1 MGNQSSSG
9 GGGGSSGSTGNSGG
23 TNTGNP
29 HHSPTMTLPTF
40 RLPQLTTGSLKL
52 SRAELD
58 RRSQPSGLYPTT
70 PWEPR
75 AIRRLIGDGKLAARL
90 KGTDGRVDPADQECP
105 ICFLHYGQVNLTK
118 CCAATVCT
126 ECYLQVRP
134 QKDKHNTSHPCP
146 FCNAPKLS
154 VKVAKTMTGG
164 QVRQRE
170 TEEQLVIEAQ
180 IEAQKTGLTGEGG
193 NGGDGSHHS
202 NNSQDSTTFGRDAD
216 NNEDPSTPQPYR
228 AVGGGG
234 NSTAPNTPNTPPV
247 VRPPGPGEFGAA
259 IERYRSESF
268 ASASSDGVG
277 GGGPNRDR
285 CDTGGSLTLT
295 PTQRSQIHAQ
305 LQSQNDHPLARQMA
319 DEARQRR
326 EDNEME
332 YYRANSGRLLERY
345 EEYRSRARQSRAM
358 ADRMLL
364 QAHGIPARGGGGSGS
379 GGPGTT
385 TILAPRNGSGG
396 LDSMVMEALMLS
408 IEEDAERQ
416 RRREAEEASGDGD
429 GGGGE
434 EGEGGGGATPSAA
447 AIQQPSLAAL
457 LAPSSSSSRSG
468 PGGVPGSRRRLL
480 RARGGARGGPPTST
494 HIGTAGMLMQGISEE
509 DQVAMAIALSLRE
522 AETAQ
527 NDNDDGADGGGASE
541 GSSNTNGDENGS
553 GGHNNETEDAQDA
566 NTEEEEGVGEED
578 RT

>member
-1 MGNQSSSG
+1 MGNQPSS
-9 GGGGSSGSTGNSGG
+9 GGGGSSGSGNSGG

-29 HHSPTMTLPTF
+29 HHSPTMILPTF
-40 RLPQLTTGSLKL
+40 RLPQFTTGSLKL

-58 RRSQPSGLYPTT
+58 QRCQPSGLYPTT

-105 ICFLHYGQVNLTK
+105 ICFLHYGQANLTK

-170 TEEQLVIEAQ
+170 TEEQRVIEAQ
-180 IEAQKTGLTGEGG
+180 IEARKTGLTGEGG

-202 NNSQDSTTFGRDAD
+202 NNSRDSTTFGRDAD

-277 GGGPNRDR
+277 GVGANRDR

-364 QAHGIPARGGGGSGS
+364 
-379 GGPGTT
+379 
-385 TILAPRNGSGG
+385 
-396 LDSMVMEALMLS
+396 
-408 IEEDAERQ
+408 
-416 RRREAEEASGDGD
+416 
-429 GGGGE
+429 
-434 EGEGGGGATPSAA
+434 
-447 AIQQPSLAAL
+447 
-457 LAPSSSSSRSG
+457 
-468 PGGVPGSRRRLL
+468 
-480 RARGGARGGPPTST
+480 
-494 HIGTAGMLMQGISEE
+494 
-509 DQVAMAIALSLRE
+509 
-522 AETAQ
+522 
-527 NDNDDGADGGGASE
+527 
-541 GSSNTNGDENGS
+541 
-553 GGHNNETEDAQDA
+553 
-566 NTEEEEGVGEED
+566 
-578 RT
+578 